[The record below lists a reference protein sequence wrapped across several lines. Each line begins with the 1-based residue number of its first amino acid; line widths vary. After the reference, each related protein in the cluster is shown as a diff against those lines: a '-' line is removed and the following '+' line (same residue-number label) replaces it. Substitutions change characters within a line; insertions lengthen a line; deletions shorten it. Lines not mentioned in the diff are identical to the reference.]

1 LADFLGHNANA
12 VRWQVWTAL
21 LTYVLLRYYHLWT
34 TICLNDKPPLFG
46 KAKRREDTSDRV
58 VNSEFEEFRKNNAG
72 RFIALDAI
80 ARLLAAAR
88 EQNIIL
94 SYSSGGRATAE
105 QLQDV
110 IGSVGRVIEVL
121 EIDYRKNV
129 MAGMCWTNEWIADAA
144 IPNKEFLF
152 LIEKH

>member
-1 LADFLGHNANA
+1 
-12 VRWQVWTAL
+12 
-21 LTYVLLRYYHLWT
+21 
-34 TICLNDKPPLFG
+34 
-46 KAKRREDTSDRV
+46 
-58 VNSEFEEFRKNNAG
+58 
-72 RFIALDAI
+72 
-80 ARLLAAAR
+80 LLAAAR